1 MDRTSE
7 LRSGGELQSRLCKKN
22 GSPTYGAIIDAL
34 VENLLSNHTAVEI
47 LRADS
52 RDVAGSALYL
62 RFLGAVN
69 RMALA
74 DPSCRLRRFFPSLG
88 GHIDVGKVPEVFFGV
103 VAGQPDAVAAGLTA
117 DVQTNEVGR
126 AAPLSA
132 ALNHLTR
139 TGGSEVNLLEVG
151 ASAGLNLWLDRYHV
165 DAGQT
170 RWGPSD
176 SPVQLVGHFIAG
188 SPPAGPFV
196 VADRRGCDLNPVD
209 LADPAAPDL
218 LRSFVWPEH
227 LRRLN
232 RLNAA
237 MAAVPPIAVTAGD
250 ACGWLRGNLRELA
263 SGRITVVYHSIVWPY
278 FSAAERTEFRE
289 IMVDAGRSADRDHR
303 LAWVSLEPNENYG
316 TIQLT
321 CRMWPE
327 DRCEVLAET
336 NPHGEAVRWLADPA
350 RG

>member
-34 VENLLSNHTAVEI
+34 IENLLSNRTAVEI

-52 RDVAGSALYL
+52 RDVVGSALYL

-69 RMALA
+69 RIALA
-74 DPSCRLRRFFPSLG
+74 DPSCPLRRFFPSLG
-88 GHIDVGKVPEVFFGV
+88 GHIDVDKVPEVFFDV
-103 VAGQPDAVAAGLTA
+103 VAEQPDVVAAGLAA

-132 ALNHLTR
+132 ALNHLTGTAKR
-139 TGGSEVNLLEVG
+139 EMNLLEVG
-151 ASAGLNLWLDRYHV
+151 ASAGLNLWLDRYRV

-170 RWGPSD
+170 SWGPSD
-176 SPVQLVGHFIAG
+176 SQVQLTGHFIAG
-188 SPPAGPFV
+188 SPPAGPFL
-196 VADRRGCDLNPVD
+196 VAGRKGCDLNPIN

-218 LRSFVWPEH
+218 LRSFIWPEH
-227 LRRLN
+227 VRRLS

-237 MAAVPPIAVTAGD
+237 IAAVPPIAVTAGD
-250 ACGWLRGNLRELA
+250 ACGWLSENLRELP
-263 SGRITVVYHSIVWPY
+263 SGVITVVFHSIVWPY
-278 FSAAERTEFRE
+278 LSTVERADFRE
-289 IMVDAGRSADRDHR
+289 IMAGAGGSADRDHR
-303 LAWVSLEPNENYG
+303 LAWISLEPSESYG
-316 TIQLT
+316 TVLLT
-321 CRMWPE
+321 CRTWPG
-327 DRCEVLAET
+327 DRYEVLAET

-350 RG
+350 R

>member
-7 LRSGGELQSRLCKKN
+7 LRNGGELQSRLCKKN

-34 VENLLSNHTAVEI
+34 VENLLSNRTAVEI

-52 RDVAGSALYL
+52 RDVVGSALYL

-69 RMALA
+69 RIALA
-74 DPSCRLRRFFPSLG
+74 DPSCPLRRFFPSLG
-88 GHIDVGKVPEVFFGV
+88 GHVDVDKVPEVFFDV
-103 VAGQPDAVAAGLTA
+103 VAGQPDLVAAGLAA

-139 TGGSEVNLLEVG
+139 TAGSEVNLLEVG
-151 ASAGLNLWLDRYHV
+151 ASAGLNLWMDRYHV

-170 RWGPSD
+170 RWGPPD
-176 SPVQLVGHFIAG
+176 SPVRLTGHFIAG

-196 VADRRGCDLNPVD
+196 VAGRKGCDLNPVD
-209 LADPAAPDL
+209 LADPATPDL

-227 LRRLN
+227 VRRLN

-237 MAAVPPIAVTAGD
+237 MAAVPPVAVTAAD
-250 ACGWLRGNLRELA
+250 ACGWLSENLCELT
-263 SGRITVVYHSIVWPY
+263 SGVITVVFHSIVWPY
-278 FSAAERTEFRE
+278 LSAVERADFGE
-289 IMVDAGRSADRDHR
+289 IMAEAGRSADGDHR
-303 LAWVSLEPNENYG
+303 LAWISLEPSESYS
-316 TIQLT
+316 TVLLT
-321 CRMWPE
+321 CRTWPG

-336 NPHGEAVRWLADPA
+336 NPHGEAVCWLADPD
-350 RG
+350 RR